1 MNLFYDLLMVQI
13 TDLILRSKTK
23 DRCCIDHSED
33 HKMRSEHI
41 TNISQKYIPPQ
52 RDVPDPSGDSS
63 FEGGRCLCSGIGKL

>member
-13 TDLILRSKTK
+13 TDRILRPKIK

-41 TNISQKYIPPQ
+41 TNISQKYLPLQ
-52 RDVPDPSGDSS
+52 RD
-63 FEGGRCLCSGIGKL
+63 R